1 MPGTAQDIYDEEKS
15 IIKGAF
21 SYYYSFFFKPVSSFN
36 LYLKHTPVPYDIW
49 VSTAGFLATLSP
61 QVQLTHHSI

>member
-1 MPGTAQDIYDEEKS
+1 MPGMAPDIYDEEKS
-15 IIKGAF
+15 IIKIH
-21 SYYYSFFFKPVSSFN
+21 YIIFKPVSSFN

-61 QVQLTHHSI
+61 QVQLTHHPI